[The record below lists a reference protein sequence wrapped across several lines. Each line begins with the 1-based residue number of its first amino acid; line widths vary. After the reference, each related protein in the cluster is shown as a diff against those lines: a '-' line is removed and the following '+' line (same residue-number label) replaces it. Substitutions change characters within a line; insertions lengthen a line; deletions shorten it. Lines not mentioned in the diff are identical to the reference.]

1 MNILNHITNNLRT
14 VLVDR
19 WKDWSGRSNRPE
31 YWFFSL
37 YATIIMFVLM
47 GVDNL
52 IGFTFF
58 NWLDPWGTANT
69 GIASPIDAYNIQFVA
84 GDISNELKRG
94 TDGTAGAVE
103 TLLSAVAGNATV
115 VAYQADLGA
124 TAANSQVSVILER
137 SSWESAAA
145 MQIALRATL
154 ASNIGANGPMT
165 TTTMDVRNSGLKLA

>member
-1 MNILNHITNNLRT
+1 MAGLTKVHGDSNPVINTGTSITQNAN
-14 VLVDR
+14 
-19 WKDWSGRSNRPE
+19 
-31 YWFFSL
+31 
-37 YATIIMFVLM
+37 ATII
-47 GVDNL
+47 
-52 IGFTFF
+52 
-58 NWLDPWGTANT
+58 NT
-69 GIASPIDAYNIQFVA
+69 GISSPIEAYNFQFVA
-84 GDISNELKRG
+84 GNISNELKRG
-94 TDGTAGAVE
+94 TNGTAGAVE

-165 TTTMDVRNSGLKLA
+165 TTTMDVRDVGIKLAAS

>member
-1 MNILNHITNNLRT
+1 MAGLTKVHGDSQVVVN
-14 VLVDR
+14 VGDSLVQ
-19 WKDWSGRSNRPE
+19 N
-31 YWFFSL
+31 
-37 YATIIMFVLM
+37 ANAVII
-47 GVDNL
+47 
-52 IGFTFF
+52 
-58 NWLDPWGTANT
+58 NT
-69 GIASPIDAYNIQFVA
+69 GVASPIDAYNIQFVA
-84 GDISNELKRG
+84 GNIAGELRRG
-94 TDGTAGAVE
+94 TNGTAGAVE